1 MVAMGYSQKSLA
13 SKMGVSKNTL
23 NATINGK
30 RQINASEINKVCKL
44 LNIDNDIE
52 KVDIFLR
59 DTSHFRDNNGDEA
72 S

>member
-13 SKMGVSKNTL
+13 SKVRVSKNTL

-52 KVDIFLR
+52 KVDIFLHVLCNLQIR
-59 DTSHFRDNNGDEA
+59 
-72 S
+72 